1 MAGIKDFYRGD
12 TLRYKLTFKDADT
25 QTPVDLT
32 GASIWFTLKSN
43 ISEPDNEA
51 AIQVHTE
58 THIDAVNGKTEI
70 VVPASETNNLDIS
83 TYFYD
88 FQLVDAQGN
97 VSTVMSGKVK
107 VLPDVTRSI

>member
-12 TLRYKLTFKDADT
+12 TLRYKLTFKNADT
-25 QTPVDLT
+25 KEPIDLT
-32 GASIWFTLKSN
+32 GASVWFTLKEN
-43 ISEPDNEA
+43 VNDPDSEA

-58 THIDAVNGKTEI
+58 NHLDPTNGKTEI
-70 VVPASETNNLDIS
+70 VVPASETNNLEIK

-107 VLPDVTRSI
+107 VLPDITRSI